1 TQLDSCLPHNI
12 RPYVGLILGILDLF
26 LFGGYYYGFNSLIG
40 IYKSLG
46 LFSYN
51 CTQYGCMYDDNMFGI
66 SFNVWIVTQMCL
78 ITLAGI
84 FMDKVGL
91 RPLKI
96 VSALLYAAGTVMFAF
111 TTGKVA
117 PLFFIAGI
125 LVALSSICS
134 LMCNHQ
140 ISSMLPQ
147 IPFDSSTV
155 VAYVISKNHAHFSL
169 QWSFVSLAIGSLIM
183 GIFIAL
189 FVLSKKSVDMAKFA
203 RVNEKESIFR
213 SRHQYALINYGFF
226 LGLFRFAMFLSQ
238 LYKQLVYLFP
248 TDQQLVDHLLEVSSV
263 FSMCGFLVAPISGLI
278 IDLSLRRTRDKV
290 ANMLINSKFNLSNKK
305 MYIRYICGLVPAL
318 IIMSIFAIILSAMM
332 FIPNKTC
339 YLYSICLFGYCRS
352 LLFPIRYF
360 GTLNGISSAI
370 AGLFSLLQHIFLH
383 TSGFCS

>member
-1 TQLDSCLPHNI
+1 
-12 RPYVGLILGILDLF
+12 
-26 LFGGYYYGFNSLIG
+26 
-40 IYKSLG
+40 
-46 LFSYN
+46 
-51 CTQYGCMYDDNMFGI
+51 MYDDNMFGI

-147 IPFDSSTV
+147 IRGLCISLFSGAFDSSTV

-213 SRHQYALINYGFF
+213 SRVSRYDI
-226 LGLFRFAMFLSQ
+226 
-238 LYKQLVYLFP
+238 LV
-248 TDQQLVDHLLEVSSV
+248 Q
-263 FSMCGFLVAPISGLI
+263 
-278 IDLSLRRTRDKV
+278 
-290 ANMLINSKFNLSNKK
+290 
-305 MYIRYICGLVPAL
+305 
-318 IIMSIFAIILSAMM
+318 
-332 FIPNKTC
+332 
-339 YLYSICLFGYCRS
+339 
-352 LLFPIRYF
+352 
-360 GTLNGISSAI
+360 LNGISSAI

-383 TSGFCS
+383 TSGSVANSVSLVASINI